1 MICHQSATSHKVRID
16 VYQEEEEE
24 QEEDDEAQQGH
35 HTWLSLVAR
44 GFRAGAGAVALE
56 ALAGMPCPAAAL
68 CTGTAA
74 APEIDDNE
82 EEEAPEPVAEEEAE
96 DDEDA
101 SDLASDPGLICR
113 PCCAGRTLLLARVCC
128 FPVAVA
134 LDAACEGIRLG
145 AVKSS

>member
-1 MICHQSATSHKVRID
+1 MD
-16 VYQEEEEE
+16 QEEEEE
-24 QEEDDEAQQGH
+24 EEEEEEDEAQQGH

-44 GFRAGAGAVALE
+44 GFRAGIALE

-74 APEIDDNE
+74 APETDDKE
-82 EEEAPEPVAEEEAE
+82 EEEVPEPVAEEEAE

-113 PCCAGRTLLLARVCC
+113 PCCAGRTLLLAGVCC

-134 LDAACEGIRLG
+134 LDAAGEGIRLG